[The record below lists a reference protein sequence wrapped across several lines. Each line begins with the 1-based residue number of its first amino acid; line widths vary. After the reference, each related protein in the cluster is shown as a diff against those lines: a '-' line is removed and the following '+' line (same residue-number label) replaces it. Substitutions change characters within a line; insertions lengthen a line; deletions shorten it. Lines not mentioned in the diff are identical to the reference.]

1 MEEKKEEDLKE
12 KLELLNKLILLSS
25 SLALIGGGLW
35 FLIYSIVI
43 VKDFPRLTEISLFY
57 YIFAI
62 FLFLIFFVTYPLV
75 FYLYFKIIEENRNID
90 KNDKNIFFRIFRY
103 CLLRNSKTR
112 RLLRNKKNIKLYE
125 RIYKLQQRIITNL
138 SFFIYIFTSIVLFRI
153 LYQGDSSIFAT
164 IAGYIIE
171 YIVGYKMSTYITAP
185 FFVIFQIFLYLYLKN
200 SLERIII
207 YKDKNALLYNIF
219 TFSSVVIAVY
229 IYLFLTVPF
238 QLLKIGY
245 FEANLTLEK
254 EYVEKSWLKTYLE
267 ENCQPECLNKS
278 SNDNYCKFFITCSE
292 KCQTECLDELFKDT
306 QNDNHRRTFKFFIF
320 LRTSSEYIVGCNK
333 NSNVR
338 IHIPSDK
345 VIAIEYIEED
355 SKKEENKNT
364 PAPQQQTPQQQ

>member
-1 MEEKKEEDLKE
+1 MEEKDLKKE
-12 KLELLNKLILLSS
+12 ILEDLELLNKLILLSS

-75 FYLYFKIIEENRNID
+75 FYLYFKIIEENGNID
-90 KNDKNIFFRIFRY
+90 KNDKKNIFRIFRN

-112 RLLRNKKNIKLYE
+112 RLLRNIKNIRLYE
-125 RIYKLQQRIITNL
+125 RIYKLQRRIITKL
-138 SFFIYIFTSIVLFRI
+138 SLFTYFFTIIILLLFRI
-153 LYQGDSSIFAT
+153 LHQGDSFIFAT
-164 IAGYIIE
+164 IE
-171 YIVGYKMSTYITAP
+171 YIVGLPTYITVP
-185 FFVIFQIFLYLYLKN
+185 IFILFQLFLYSYLKE
-200 SLERIII
+200 SLKRIII

-229 IYLFLTVPF
+229 IFFFLTVPF

-254 EYVEKSWLKTYLE
+254 NYIEKSWLKTYLE
-267 ENCQPECLNKS
+267 KCQPECSDES
-278 SNDNYCKFFITCSE
+278 SEDTQNDNYCRIFKFFVTCSE

-306 QNDNHRRTFKFFIF
+306 QNYDHCRTFKFFIF
-320 LRTSSEYIVGCNK
+320 LRTSSEYIVGCSK
-333 NSNVR
+333 NPNVR

-345 VIAIEYIEED
+345 VIAIEY
-355 SKKEENKNT
+355 
-364 PAPQQQTPQQQ
+364 